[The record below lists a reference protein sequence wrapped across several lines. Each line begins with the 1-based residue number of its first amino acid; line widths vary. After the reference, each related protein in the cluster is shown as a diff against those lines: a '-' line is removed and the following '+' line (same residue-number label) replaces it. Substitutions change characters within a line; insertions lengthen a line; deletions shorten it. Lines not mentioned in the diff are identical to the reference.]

1 MSEQSCVHE
10 RDCRRRGREGGKVG
24 RREKGKEGRKREQCT
39 LHQGQLALNKALG
52 AFKSVALPTP
62 TGTVSSGPR
71 TKFIHIACPSEY
83 LLLICQ
89 RLQQCSSE

>member
-1 MSEQSCVHE
+1 MNKVVCMRESAGEGGE
-10 RDCRRRGREGGKVG
+10 REGKWGGERKE
-24 RREKGKEGRKREQCT
+24 RKEGSKREQCT